1 MQTLWTKW
9 AQEALAAR
17 DGYRTRP
24 GDPSG
29 GGGGAVD
36 DISRPDPFTAASAL
50 PQVLW
55 IKNMTISVLLEK
67 FSFNREMFLLG
78 GAFIFFDCREKERKK
93 QDTHKQQQ
101 SYLLLYLFFFFS
113 FFRFLYTRE
122 KARNLIRPCV
132 LGIVVFPPGLGAGSL
147 KEKRVLRVCAYS
159 WILAIGEPFIAIT
172 LNTAAG

>member
-17 DGYRTRP
+17 EGYRTRP

-36 DISRPDPFTAASAL
+36 DISRPDPFTAASAF

-93 QDTHKQQQ
+93 ETRHTQTATKLPAAI
-101 SYLLLYLFFFFS
+101 SIFFFS

-147 KEKRVLRVCAYS
+147 SLSEKKTES
-159 WILAIGEPFIAIT
+159 
-172 LNTAAG
+172 